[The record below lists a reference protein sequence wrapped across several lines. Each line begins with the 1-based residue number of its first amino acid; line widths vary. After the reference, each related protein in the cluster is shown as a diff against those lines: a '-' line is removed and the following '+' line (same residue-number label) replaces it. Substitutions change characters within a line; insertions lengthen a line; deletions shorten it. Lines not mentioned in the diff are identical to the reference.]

1 MSKLKE
7 MIKSPHIHI
16 ALATGAS
23 IIIMAYVSKRVLSEP
38 MSYLALAIPPFV
50 TLIFETLLDRH
61 KESKFMTTW
70 YWVVA
75 IFVATAL
82 VILFHAV

>member
-16 ALATGAS
+16 AQATGAS
-23 IIIMAYVSKRVLSEP
+23 IIIMAYVSKRMLPEP

-50 TLIFETLLDRH
+50 ALIFETLLDRY
-61 KESKFMTTW
+61 KDSNFLTTW

-75 IFVATAL
+75 IFLATAL

>member
-7 MIKSPHIHI
+7 MINSPHIHI
-16 ALATGAS
+16 SLATGAS
-23 IIIMAYVSKRVLSEP
+23 IIILAYVSKKLLPEP
-38 MSYLALAIPPFV
+38 LSYLELAIPPFLTV
-50 TLIFETLLDRH
+50 IYESLLNRH

-75 IFVATAL
+75 IFVATVL
-82 VILFHAV
+82 VILLNAV